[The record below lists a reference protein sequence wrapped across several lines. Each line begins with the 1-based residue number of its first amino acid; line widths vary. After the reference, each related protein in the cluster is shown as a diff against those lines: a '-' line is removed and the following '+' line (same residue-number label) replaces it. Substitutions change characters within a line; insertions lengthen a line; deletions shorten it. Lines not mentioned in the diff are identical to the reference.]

1 MNPQAWVERQGQ
13 NRDLAELRVLG
24 TAMSYPDLADQV
36 VAKVEP
42 SLFRRHAHQLVADA
56 VWSLRRDGK
65 PCDLETVQDR
75 LVGAGHLDEVGGAAA
90 LWDVQSMGEPDT
102 RACDD
107 LLGIE
112 RRRQVWQACHDGSV
126 QVTNPDV
133 EPDDVAAD
141 VAAALHS
148 RERFDESEPMTTDE
162 LLQME
167 APTWLV
173 EGVFPAGVS
182 MLFGS
187 PKTGKSYTALQVAW
201 SYATGT
207 RWFSRPCR
215 SEPGQVLYLAGEGV
229 ADLRLRV
236 EALVED
242 TDLHPG
248 GHIRWWTD
256 PLSLSKER
264 DAAKLR
270 LAVERVG
277 ATLVVVDTW
286 RRFSGLVDEND
297 AGKASVAVGA
307 LEDLARK
314 GVSVL
319 IVHHTNAEGGIR
331 GSTAVAGAV
340 ESAVRTIL
348 EPMSGE
354 MVLTPYLTRRGVG
367 FSDIRLGWKRSGPD
381 AVLREVWT

>member
-1 MNPQAWVERQGQ
+1 MNQRQWVQRQAD
-13 NRDLAELRVLG
+13 NRNLAEVRALG
-24 TAMSYPDLADQV
+24 TAIAYPDLADEV

-42 SLFRRHAHQLVADA
+42 GMFRRHAHRTLAEA

-65 PCDLETVQDR
+65 PCDIETVTDR
-75 LVGAGHLDEVGGAAA
+75 LVGWGKIDEVGGPVAV
-90 LWDVQSMGEPDT
+90 WDVMSVAEPDT
-102 RACDD
+102 SACDE
-107 LLGIE
+107 LVAIE
-112 RRRQVWQACHDGSV
+112 RRRQVWQACHDGTV
-126 QVTNPDV
+126 AVTNPDV

-141 VAAALHS
+141 VAGALHS
-148 RERFDESEPMTTDE
+148 RERFDDTAPMTTDE
-162 LLQME
+162 LLALE
-167 APTWLV
+167 APAWLV
-173 EGVFPAGVS
+173 ERVLPSGVS
-182 MLFGS
+182 MLFGA
-187 PKTGKSYTALQVAW
+187 PKTGKSYVALQVAW

-207 RWFSRPCR
+207 PWFRRKCQS
-215 SEPGQVLYLAGEGV
+215 GQVLYLAGEGLS
-229 ADLRLRV
+229 DLQLRAQ
-236 EALVED
+236 ALVED

-270 LAVERVG
+270 LAVEQVG
-277 ATLVVVDTW
+277 AGLVVVDTW

-297 AGKASVAVGA
+297 AGAASQAIGA

-340 ESAVRTIL
+340 ESAVRTVL
-348 EPMSGE
+348 NDKGQLF
-354 MVLTPYLTRRGVG
+354 LTPYLTRRGVG
-367 FSDIRLGWKRSGPD
+367 FSDIQLTWQRSGPD
-381 AVLREVWT
+381 SVLREMFL